1 MTREQNR
8 TKKVAIWAIT
18 PGGVGLGERLFNGMD
33 LADFFVSDK
42 LSLTRELPTGA
53 RPFKSL
59 SRALGEGFHAY
70 SAHIFLFST
79 GIAVR
84 MIAPLLRSKLED
96 PAVVVV
102 DDRGLNAISLVSG
115 HLGGANE
122 LALGVGKL
130 VGARPVI
137 TTATDVNQLP
147 SIDMVAKENGLL
159 IENPE
164 MIKTINMAF
173 LQGRAVEL
181 QDPFDL
187 VVPHLPERFVISR
200 AAGPTGTRPAVVCT
214 DRVVDLPRETLVL
227 RPGTLAVGI
236 GCNRG
241 TAMEEIHGFLT
252 NLFRDRGLSPGS
264 IALLATTDV
273 KADEAGLLAL
283 GEKLGLDIR
292 FYDKPSLNS
301 VTTIQNPSR
310 VVEKHLGVKSV
321 CEAAAILAAN
331 NGKLIVPKQKQGNVT
346 LAVARK
352 PAGYLSSGPVPGM

>member
-1 MTREQNR
+1 M
-8 TKKVAIWAIT
+8 KDIAIWAIT
-18 PGGVGLGERLFNGMD
+18 PGGVGLGVRLAKGVDRSD
-33 LADFFVSDK
+33 LFVSEK
-42 LSLTRELPTGA
+42 LALSSEVPPGA
-53 RPFKSL
+53 SRFTTL
-59 SRALGEGFHAY
+59 SKALEKEFHTY

-84 MIAPLLRSKLED
+84 MIAPLLRSKLTD

-102 DDRGLNAISLVSG
+102 DDRGLHAVSLVSG

-122 LALGVGKL
+122 LALAVGDI

-147 SIDMVAKENGLL
+147 AIDLVAKENQLK

-173 LQGRAVEL
+173 LQGRALEV
-181 QDPFDL
+181 QDPFGL
-187 VVPHLPERFVISR
+187 VSPHLPERFIIPR
-200 AAGPTGTRPAVVCT
+200 EEGPTGSRPAVICT
-214 DRVVDLPRETLVL
+214 DRTFPVPRETIVL
-227 RPGTLAVGI
+227 RPGSLAVGI

-241 TAMEEIHGFLT
+241 TAMEEIQGFLIAV
-252 NLFRDRGLSPGS
+252 FQDQGLSLDS
-264 IALLATTDV
+264 VALLATTEV
-273 KADEAGLLAL
+273 KADEIGLLAL
-283 GEKLGLDIR
+283 GTALGLDIR

-331 NGKLIVPKQKQGNVT
+331 NGKLIVPKQKKGNVT

-352 PAGYLSSGPVPGM
+352 PVGSLSSEQDLGM

>member
-1 MTREQNR
+1 MTREPGR
-8 TKKVAIWAIT
+8 MKRVAIWAIT
-18 PGGVGLGERLFNGMD
+18 PGGVGLGARLAKGFDGSELFLSEK
-33 LADFFVSDK
+33 LA
-42 LSLTRELPTGA
+42 LSSEVPPGA
-53 RPFKSL
+53 SRFTTL
-59 SRALGEGFHAY
+59 SKALEEGFHAY

-84 MIAPLLRSKLED
+84 MIAPLLRSKLTD

-102 DDRGLNAISLVSG
+102 DDRGLHAVSLVSG

-122 LALGVGKL
+122 LAMRVGGI

-147 SIDMVAKENGLL
+147 SIDLIAKENHLK
-159 IENPE
+159 IENPG
-164 MIKTINMAF
+164 MIKAINMAF
-173 LQGRAVEL
+173 LQGRALEV
-181 QDPFDL
+181 QDPFGL
-187 VVPHLPERFVISR
+187 VTPNLPERFIIPR
-200 AAGPTGTRPAVVCT
+200 EEGPTGARPAVICT
-214 DRVVDLPRETLVL
+214 DRVATVPRETIVL

-241 TAMEEIHGFLT
+241 TAMEEIQGLLT
-252 NLFRDRGLSPGS
+252 AVFRDQALSLDS
-264 IALLATTDV
+264 IALLATTEV
-273 KADEAGLLAL
+273 KADETGLLAL
-283 GEKLGLDIR
+283 GAALGLDIR

-352 PAGYLSSGPVPGM
+352 PVGSLSLEQGRGM

>member
-1 MTREQNR
+1 MSREQDPIKR
-8 TKKVAIWAIT
+8 VAIWAIT
-18 PGGVGLGERLFNGMD
+18 PGGVD
-33 LADFFVSDK
+33 LSACLAKGFDRSDLFVSEK
-42 LSLTRELPTGA
+42 AGHGRELPPGS
-53 RPFKSL
+53 RRFNSL
-59 SRALGEGFHAY
+59 SKALEEGFHAY

-84 MIAPLLRSKLED
+84 MIAPLLKSKLSD

-102 DDRGLNAISLVSG
+102 DDRGNHAISLVSG

-122 LALGVGKL
+122 LALEVGKL

-147 SIDMVAKENGLL
+147 SIDLVAKANRLK
-159 IENPE
+159 IENPD
-164 MIKTINMAF
+164 MIKAVNMAF
-173 LQGRAVEL
+173 LQGRAVEV
-181 QDPFDL
+181 QDPFSL
-187 VVPHLPERFVISR
+187 VSPSLPARFIIPTPG
-200 AAGPTGTRPAVVCT
+200 GPTGTGPAVVCS
-214 DRVVDLPRETLVL
+214 DRVVTVPRETIVL

-241 TAMEEIHGFLT
+241 TSMEEIQGFLISV
-252 NLFRDRGLSPGS
+252 FRDKALSLDS
-264 IALLATTDV
+264 IALLASTDV
-273 KADEAGLLAL
+273 KADETGLLAL
-283 GEKLGLDIR
+283 GSALNLDIR

-331 NGKLIVPKQKQGNVT
+331 NGKLIVPKQKLGNVT

-352 PAGYLSSGPVPGM
+352 SAGSLSSEPAPGM

>member
-1 MTREQNR
+1 MSREQGR
-8 TKKVAIWAIT
+8 IKRVAIWAIT
-18 PGGVGLGERLFNGMD
+18 PGGVELGTCLAKGFDR
-33 LADFFVSDK
+33 ADFFLSEK
-42 LSLTRELPTGA
+42 LFLSKAVATGA
-53 RPFKSL
+53 KKFNTL
-59 SRALGEGFHAY
+59 SKGLEEAFHAY
-70 SAHIFLFST
+70 PAHIFLFST

-84 MIAPLLRSKLED
+84 MIAPLLRSKLSD

-102 DDRGLNAISLVSG
+102 DDRGLHAISLLSG

-122 LALGVGKL
+122 LALEVGKI

-137 TTATDVNQLP
+137 TTATDVNRLP
-147 SIDMVAKENGLL
+147 SIDLVAKENQLK

-164 MIKTINMAF
+164 MIKAVNMAF
-173 LQGRAVEL
+173 LQGQAVEV
-181 QDPFDL
+181 QDPFSL
-187 VVPHLPERFVISR
+187 VSPSLPEQLVIPTPGG
-200 AAGPTGTRPAVVCT
+200 ATGTRPGVVCT
-214 DRVVDLPRETLVL
+214 DRVVTVPRETIVL

-241 TAMEEIHGFLT
+241 TAMEEIQGFLIS
-252 NLFRDRGLSPGS
+252 LFRDKALSLDS
-264 IALLATTDV
+264 IALLASTDV
-273 KADEAGLLAL
+273 KADETGLLAL
-283 GEKLGLDIR
+283 GSALNLDIR

-352 PAGYLSSGPVPGM
+352 PAGSLSSEPAPGM